1 MGILDTLAAQN
12 QKTAAAV
19 QVAAPSS
26 TSTSERRSSQVW
38 LNVGV
43 TIPGAGEDG
52 ADLFVSLPVG
62 LPMDDMK
69 QVTIRGSNQNSI
81 HLKQVKNML
90 LDELQKL
97 GASLAP
103 GQRQSVNQLS
113 VEIYR
118 VAQPEQVGNADSNP
132 LIAGLFGALTGK
144 R

>member
-1 MGILDTLAAQN
+1 MGILDTLASQNGSTKPAVVAQ
-12 QKTAAAV
+12 TG
-19 QVAAPSS
+19 APNA
-26 TSTSERRSSQVW
+26 ERKSSQVW

-69 QVTIRGSNQNSI
+69 PIVIRGSNQNSI
-81 HLKQVKNML
+81 NLKQVKNML

-97 GASLAP
+97 GAGMQP
-103 GQRQSVNQLS
+103 GQRQPIPQLG

-118 VAQPEQVGNADSNP
+118 VAQPDQQGTAAGNP
-132 LIAGLFGALTGK
+132 LIAGLFGALKQG
-144 R
+144 

>member
-1 MGILDTLAAQN
+1 MGILDTLASQN
-12 QKTAAAV
+12 TKPAAAA
-19 QVAAPSS
+19 QAAAP
-26 TSTSERRSSQVW
+26 TTERKSSQVW

-69 QVTIRGSNQNSI
+69 AIVIRGSNQNSI

-97 GASLAP
+97 GASMKP
-103 GQRQSVNQLS
+103 GDRQTVPQLG

-118 VAQPEQVGNADSNP
+118 VAQPEQVGTAEGNP
-132 LIAGLFGALTGK
+132 LIAGLFGALK
-144 R
+144 QS